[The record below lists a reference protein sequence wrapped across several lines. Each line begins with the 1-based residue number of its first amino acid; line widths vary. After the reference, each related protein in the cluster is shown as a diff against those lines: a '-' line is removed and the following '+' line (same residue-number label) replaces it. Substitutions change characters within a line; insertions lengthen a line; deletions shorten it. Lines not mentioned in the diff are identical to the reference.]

1 MSAKI
6 YRSGT
11 VQAVQ
16 TTVADVSYEESAP
29 TNGRGD
35 SPRENKGNKR
45 NKGKR
50 RGVQNLNL
58 LCQITDFLLRLFRNG
73 EPHGGGLCFFCWEE
87 QDVSIEKECRSSRIQ

>member
-1 MSAKI
+1 M

-35 SPRENKGNKR
+35 SSRENKGNKG

-50 RGVQNLNL
+50 RGVEPEPTVPNHRFFAAFVSQRGASWWRIML
-58 LCQITDFLLRLFRNG
+58 FLLGRTG
-73 EPHGGGLCFFCWEE
+73 CFY
-87 QDVSIEKECRSSRIQ
+87 